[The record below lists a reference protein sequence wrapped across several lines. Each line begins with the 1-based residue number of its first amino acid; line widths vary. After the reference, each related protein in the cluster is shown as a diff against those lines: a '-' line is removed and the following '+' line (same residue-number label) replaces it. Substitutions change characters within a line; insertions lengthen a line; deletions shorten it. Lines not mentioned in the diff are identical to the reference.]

1 MAGSLGD
8 VVAYGTGAG
17 LAPWLSSALCLV
29 GLGIYALLTSRPS
42 NDDDDSSP
50 GGGIMQPV
58 A

>member
-1 MAGSLGD
+1 MAGVLGEVLEVGGGFGGSSL
-8 VVAYGTGAG
+8 V
-17 LAPWLSSALCLV
+17 SALFCLGAL
-29 GLGIYALLTSRPS
+29 GLYVLLADKPS

>member
-1 MAGSLGD
+1 MADSLGE
-8 VVAYGTGAG
+8 VITTGGASG
-17 LAPWLSSALCLV
+17 LTTWLSSALCLI
-29 GLGIYALLTSRPS
+29 GLGIYALLSGRPS

>member
-1 MAGSLGD
+1 MTGALGD
-8 VVAYGTGAG
+8 VVSYGGG
-17 LAPWLSSALCLV
+17 LGFAPWLTSALGLV
-29 GLGIYALLTSRPS
+29 AVGIVALLTSKPS

>member
-1 MAGSLGD
+1 MTGLGD
-8 VVAYGTGAG
+8 VVAYGSAAG
-17 LAPWLSSALCLV
+17 IAPWISSALCLV
-29 GLGIYALLTSRPS
+29 GLGLYALLSSRPS

>member
-1 MAGSLGD
+1 MGSLGE
-8 VVAYGTGAG
+8 VVGYGAAGG

-29 GLGIYALLTSRPS
+29 GLGLYALLTSKPS

>member
-1 MAGSLGD
+1 MSGSLGE
-8 VVAYGTGAG
+8 VMAIGGGSG

>member
-8 VVAYGTGAG
+8 VIAYGSTGS
-17 LAPWLSSALCLV
+17 LAPWLSSVACLV
-29 GLGIYALLTSRPS
+29 GLGLYALLTSKPS

-50 GGGIMQPV
+50 GGGLMQPV